1 MRKQGTT
8 CIEIDIEIEIISR
21 LKKVKMLTTIDGQ
34 GLRLLNGT
42 VHSTGE
48 MQGLSIDIGLKMM
61 RILLRIQDSE

>member
-42 VHSTGE
+42 VRSTGE

>member
-42 VHSTGE
+42 VRLTGE

-61 RILLRIQDSE
+61 RILPRIQDSE